1 MLALLEAVI
10 RGKEDVGVLQLSG
23 CLKFLYKRGDHLVDR
38 QHRLQAL
45 LVELIDLREV
55 FIGKGIPASDARRLV
70 RDVLL
75 VEGWGTRGL
84 LVGKGALMTLC
95 RGRWWVGSG
104 GGHVGEEGLLL
115 WRRSSDEV
123 CDLLGEDVGVEVL
136 FLVAVGDHLAV
147 LVDVVIVEALCCSF
161 SFLVGHLGVPLVPA
175 GWDVGRVVRDWRL
188 VLIWVL
194 VEVLAEKGGAVA
206 ALLF

>member
-1 MLALLEAVI
+1 MLALLEAVV
-10 RGKEDVGVLQLSG
+10 RVKEYVSVLKLSG
-23 CLKFLYKRGDHLVDR
+23 CLKFLYKRGHHLIDR

-55 FIGKGIPASDARRLV
+55 FLREGISASGAGGLL

-84 LVGKGALMTLC
+84 LVGKRAFMTLC
-95 RGRWWVGSG
+95 RGRWRVRSG
-104 GGHVGEEGLLL
+104 GGHVGEEGLPL
-115 WRRSSDEV
+115 WRRSSYEV
-123 CDLLGEDVGVEVL
+123 CGLPGEDVGVEVL
-136 FLVAVGDHLAV
+136 FLATIGDHLAV
-147 LVDVVIVEALCCSF
+147 LVDLVIVEP
-161 SFLVGHLGVPLVPA
+161 LVVSITVLLQDGHLGVPLVPA
-175 GWDVGRVVRDWRL
+175 GWHVGWV

-194 VEVLAEKGGAVA
+194 VEVFAEKGGAVA